1 MRLRA
6 RQGGFTL
13 VELLVAGTLMVIILS
28 ALGNL
33 FVSTNSA
40 YRTNDRV
47 SERQQSADAAAQLL
61 SYEIALAGYRG
72 SVNSTT
78 PPSFSGSTLTITKG
92 ATAETSDKI
101 TVQYYED
108 RFTTGAVSVTFEA
121 DLVSGVYNL
130 YRTTGTKQPVFEN
143 IKNLKVFRYVKK
155 DGNESTSVTAAE
167 LAALKLELT
176 FTDNSKKQVIV
187 GINNTQQS
195 PVLPSL

>member
-1 MRLRA
+1 
-6 RQGGFTL
+6 
-13 VELLVAGTLMVIILS
+13 
-28 ALGNL
+28 
-33 FVSTNSA
+33 
-40 YRTNDRV
+40 
-47 SERQQSADAAAQLL
+47 
-61 SYEIALAGYRG
+61 
-72 SVNSTT
+72 
-78 PPSFSGSTLTITKG
+78 
-92 ATAETSDKI
+92 
-101 TVQYYED
+101 
-108 RFTTGAVSVTFEA
+108 
-121 DLVSGVYNL
+121 VSGVYNL